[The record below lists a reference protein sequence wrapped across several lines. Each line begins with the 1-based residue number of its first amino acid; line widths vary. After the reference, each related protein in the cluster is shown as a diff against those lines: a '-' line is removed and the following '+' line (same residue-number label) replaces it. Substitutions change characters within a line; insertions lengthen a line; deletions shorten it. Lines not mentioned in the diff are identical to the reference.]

1 MHSGT
6 RVIHREKPEYGF
18 GQVKYEEMDV
28 LGEPRLHVSFEH
40 LDHPLTLSPADVTTV
55 PTATEDA
62 VSNRWGALGEL
73 KRRLCCG
80 LIIGENNHTGAFLR
94 TTVQPLPHQVALLDK
109 VLSGNLLG
117 HLFADDVGLGKTVE
131 AGLLITATL
140 CAKQQARVMVVC
152 PAGLALQWQEEMDEH
167 FSLYFEILGLNFSG
181 DSTANW
187 RNHRLLIAPIDRIK
201 QDRYTEMFRSVEP
214 FDLVVCDEAHRLNA
228 HRDRLTKDLRKTR
241 NYELFEAILQNR
253 AVEFVTEGGAP
264 RSPRLVFLSAT
275 PHQGDD
281 LRFLYLLNLLRPEL
295 FPIDGE
301 DTSLLVASR
310 LREAVTRTPK
320 SEARDWNGDLLFKG
334 HTVQTL
340 EIAWTVDETATSR
353 ALTTYIT
360 KAVGASQSNPA
371 ARALV
376 VVLVMHT
383 FHKIAAS
390 SWRALG
396 KTLRMRLAVLMGE
409 AKGFGSSLSGAEDGN
424 DVGLDSAVLD
434 QAFYKGEPEALRDL
448 IARIEALKS
457 DQKWEKCAELLK
469 GLDRQELGCRVL
481 FFTQFKETQC
491 YIAENLAAL
500 FPGAGVEIIN
510 GEVPLEDRR
519 AARHRFETK
528 SRFMVSTEAGGEGV
542 NLHRACHVMINYDWP
557 WNPMRLQQRIGR
569 LDRYGQKHV
578 VRVFNLRVP
587 DSWDEKISTRINER
601 LAVIQKTM
609 GEVVAADVED
619 YREMIL
625 GEVAEQIDPAKAF
638 LTEVRHQD
646 IDEAD
651 LDRKLKAAIA
661 SMQRWKEQF
670 GNHLKP
676 NTIDP
681 KLRATLTAEEL
692 KEAYVAALDGK
703 SIKLQETRTSE
714 RQFISGV
721 YHFDLPP
728 EFRDSRV
735 RPNRSL
741 YVAFDRERFT
751 EVRDTSLGQVRG
763 QPITVNLVGFG
774 DSFTD
779 WLFQSAAQA
788 RQHASAFRLTASA
801 KWKHGPGWLAV
812 FCLRYLGSGRRL
824 LAPDELIGVLVPD
837 LDSTTAVAIPT
848 ADLFSLVVEGTEATS
863 IAEAP
868 KLPDLSAADT
878 SARGLLKERI
888 KQRGAQSKTSPGLSL
903 WLLLRICERVEDT
916 HESSRQSTSK

>member
-1 MHSGT
+1 MHSGA
-6 RVIHREKPEYGF
+6 RVIHKEKPEYGF
-18 GQVKYEEMDV
+18 GQVKYEELDV

-40 LDHPLTLSPADVTTV
+40 LDHPLTLSPTDVTTV
-55 PTATEDA
+55 PTPTEDA
-62 VSNRWGALGEL
+62 ASGQWGALEEI

-117 HLFADDVGLGKTVE
+117 HLFADDVGLGKTIE
-131 AGLLITATL
+131 AGLLITATM
-140 CAKQQARVMVVC
+140 CSKPQARVMVVC

-167 FSLYFEILGLNFSG
+167 FSLYFEILGLNFAG
-181 DSTANW
+181 DSSANW
-187 RNHRLLIAPIDRIK
+187 RNHRLIIAPIDRLK
-201 QDRYTEMFRSVEP
+201 QERYTEMFRSVEP

-241 NYELFEAILQNR
+241 NYELFEAILQHR
-253 AVEFVTEGGAP
+253 AVDFVVEGGAP
-264 RSPRLVFLSAT
+264 RSPRLVFLTAT

-295 FPIDGE
+295 FPIEGE

-310 LREAVTRTPK
+310 LKEVVTRTPK
-320 SEARDWNGDLLFKG
+320 SEARDWNGNHLFKG

-340 EIAWTVDETATSR
+340 EIAWSVNETATSR

-360 KAVGASQSNPA
+360 KAVGASQSNAA

-396 KTLRMRLAVLMGE
+396 KTLSMRLAVLLGE
-409 AKGFGSSLSGAEDGN
+409 DKDFGSALSSAEDG
-424 DVGLDSAVLD
+424 DDSGLASAALD
-434 QAFYKGEPEALRDL
+434 QAFYEEEPNALRDL
-448 IARIEALKS
+448 IARIDSLEI
-457 DQKWEKCAELLK
+457 DEKWEKCAELLK
-469 GLDRQELGCRVL
+469 GLEQQELGCRVL
-481 FFTQFKETQC
+481 FFTQFKETQR

-500 FPGAGVEIIN
+500 FPDAGVEIIN
-510 GEVPLEDRR
+510 GDVPLEERR
-519 AARHRFETK
+519 SARHRFETK

-542 NLHRACHVMINYDWP
+542 NLHRACHIMISYDWP

-601 LAVIQKTM
+601 LAIIQKTM
-609 GEVVAADVED
+609 GEVVAADIED

-625 GEVAEQIDPAKAF
+625 GEVADQIDPAKAF
-638 LTEVRHQD
+638 MTEVRHQE

-661 SMQRWKEQF
+661 SMQRWREQF
-670 GNHLKP
+670 GSHLKP
-676 NTIDP
+676 NAVDP
-681 KLRATLTAEEL
+681 KLRPTLSGEHL
-692 KEAYVAALDGK
+692 KEAYAAALVGK

-728 EFRDSRV
+728 EFRDSRI
-735 RPNRSL
+735 RPNRSM

-751 EVRDTSLGQVRG
+751 EVRDTNLGLVRG
-763 QPITVNLVGFG
+763 QPIAVNLAGFG

-779 WLFQSAAQA
+779 WLFQSATCAKQ
-788 RQHASAFRLTASA
+788 QASAFQLSA
-801 KWKHGPGWLAV
+801 GENWAHGAGWVAV
-812 FCLRYLGSGRRL
+812 YCLRYLGTGRRL
-824 LAPDELIGVLVPD
+824 LAPDELLGVLVGDFSPN
-837 LDSTTAVAIPT
+837 AAKAIPT
-848 ADLFSLVVEGTEATS
+848 AELFSLMVNGTAATTATAGRALPTLAT
-863 IAEAP
+863 AENM
-868 KLPDLSAADT
+868 
-878 SARGLLKERI
+878 ARGVLKDRI
-888 KQRGAQSKTSPGLSL
+888 QQRGAQSKTSPGLSL
-903 WLLLRICERVEDT
+903 WALVRVN
-916 HESSRQSTSK
+916 SSIKNAAVEIH